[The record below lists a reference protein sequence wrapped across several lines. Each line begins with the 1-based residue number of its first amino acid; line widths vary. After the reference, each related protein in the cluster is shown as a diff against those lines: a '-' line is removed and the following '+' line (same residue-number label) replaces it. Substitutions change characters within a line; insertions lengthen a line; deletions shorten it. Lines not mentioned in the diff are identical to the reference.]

1 MAYASGKKSRSTSD
15 RSGQVFPYQ
24 EMVKEWTG
32 ALVHISE
39 YEPKHPQLRRRKS
52 VSDAIAL
59 QNSRPQDFQL
69 PSLVDGVLASS
80 GGQGMMTADLTL
92 PGQFAFSSN
101 GMMPDDGSFQNR
113 QRELL
118 SFVGSVTIV
127 IS

>member
-1 MAYASGKKSRSTSD
+1 
-15 RSGQVFPYQ
+15 
-24 EMVKEWTG
+24 
-32 ALVHISE
+32 
-39 YEPKHPQLRRRKS
+39 

-101 GMMPDDGSFQNR
+101 GMIPEDGSLQNR
-113 QRELL
+113 RRELL

-127 IS
+127 IT